1 MNENWDDWDDREIWK
16 DSPTR
21 LLSTIEQRQNYVFVF
36 VSEVI
41 FVFRDKYQK
50 LKNMK
55 FHWEKKNDWDDREM
69 WKDSPTW
76 LLSTIEQRQNNVFV
90 FVFELI
96 FVFCDKYQ
104 KLKNMKFHW
113 EKKKWSGWQRNV
125 KGLTNLVALHHR
137 TKAE

>member
-104 KLKNMKFHW
+104 KLKEYQISLRKKMIGMT
-113 EKKKWSGWQRNV
+113 EKYE
-125 KGLTNLVALHHR
+125 R
-137 TKAE
+137 THQLGCSPP